1 MEIFIGPII
10 HILILVI
17 DLYMWVI
24 IVNVILSWL
33 AMFGVINTSNRF
45 VYMVGDFC
53 HRVTEPFLTRIRN
66 FLPKLGAIDIS
77 PLVLILGLI
86 FAKEILFRAA
96 IKMG

>member
-1 MEIFIGPII
+1 MEIILGPII

-45 VYMVGDFC
+45 VFMVGDFC
-53 HRVTEPFLTRIRN
+53 HRMTEPFLIRIRN

-86 FAKEILFRAA
+86 FTKEILFRAA
-96 IKMG
+96 IRMG